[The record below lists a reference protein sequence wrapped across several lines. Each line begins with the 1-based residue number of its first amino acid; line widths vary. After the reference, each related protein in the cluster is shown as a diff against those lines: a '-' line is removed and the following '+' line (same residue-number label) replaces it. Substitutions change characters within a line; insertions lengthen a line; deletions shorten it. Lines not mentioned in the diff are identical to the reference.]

1 MKTALTN
8 ARVFDGRRLLGPA
21 TVVIDGGVI
30 AAGPDGAREVDAGGA
45 VLLPGLIDSHVHLH
59 GPENLR
65 QLRDHG
71 VTTALDMATWPP
83 ALVDSLRAAPGLT
96 DIRSP
101 GTLAIAAGGLHSR
114 MPGVPAD
121 SVVTGPADAER
132 FVAARVAEGADYI
145 KIVAERPG
153 PGALDQATLDALVTA
168 AHAHGRLVVAHTA
181 ASEAYAMAQR
191 AGADVLTHVPADRP
205 LDAAATARMHAAG
218 RAAVPTLTMME
229 GLAAAGLP
237 GLEHYDRARAS
248 TAALHRAGVRVLAG
262 TDSNATPGVPFT
274 PPHGSSLHHELE
286 LLVDAG
292 LSPLDALRAATVLP
306 ARHFGLTD
314 RGTIRPG
321 HRADL
326 LLIDGDPLTDI
337 RATRRILRV
346 WCAGVERP
354 ADDDG
359 PQPERPAP
367 FG

>member
-8 ARVFDGRRLLGPA
+8 ARVFDGRRLLAPA
-21 TVVIDGGVI
+21 TLVIDGGVI
-30 AAGPDGAREVDAGGA
+30 GADPAGARVADAGGA
-45 VLLPGLIDSHVHLH
+45 VVLPGLIDAHVHLH

-114 MPGVPAD
+114 MPGVPPD
-121 SVVTGPADAER
+121 GVVTGPADAER

-145 KIVAERPG
+145 KIVAEPPG
-153 PGALDQATLDALVTA
+153 PGALDQPTLDALVAA
-168 AHAHGRLVVAHTA
+168 AHAHGRLVVAHTTA
-181 ASEAYAMAQR
+181 FEACAMAQR
-191 AGADVLTHVPADRP
+191 AGADVLTHVPADRA
-205 LDAAATARMHAAG
+205 LDAAATARMRAAG
-218 RAAVPTLTMME
+218 RACVPTLTMME

-237 GLEHYDRARAS
+237 GLGNYGRARAS
-248 TAALHRAGVRVLAG
+248 VTALHRAGVRVLAG
-262 TDSNATPGVPFT
+262 TDANATPGVPFT

-292 LSPLDALRAATVLP
+292 LSPLEALRAATVLP

-314 RGTIRPG
+314 RGAVRPG
-321 HRADL
+321 LRADL
-326 LLIDGDPLTDI
+326 VLLDGDPLTDI
-337 RATRRILRV
+337 RATRRIRTV
-346 WCAGVERP
+346 WCAGAEHSPGDGASRP
-354 ADDDG
+354 
-359 PQPERPAP
+359 EHPAP
-367 FG
+367 LG